1 MGLHHRPRRGLA
13 ALVALSGASVS
24 AWAQVEPERADG
36 PVATFRGHRVIQV
49 QAKTVR
55 DYQTVLA
62 LTDDVW
68 THSPRLGRPVDIR
81 VSPEQFVAVVAAGL
95 KYKILV
101 DDVQA
106 WIDTETAEIQRIGA
120 GDDPAWYLN
129 YHNYTDNKAY
139 VQAMAAAYPTLCT
152 YQVIGQSLQGRE
164 IFAIRITGPGSTAN
178 RPASLWFGGQH
189 AREWVNVAV
198 PEYHAEQLLTRYA
211 TDPHVRHLVDHHEF
225 IFVPIMNPDGYDYTW
240 TNNRLWRKNRRPNNN
255 NPNTGCATNFG
266 VDLNRNWG
274 HQWGPIA
281 GGGSSGSCS
290 NDTYRGVAAF
300 SEPETQVIRDFVI
313 ANPRIQ
319 SMMDWHSYG
328 QYVMSPWGYTSAL
341 PTPQSVADMYQAL
354 TDNMAAAILSVH
366 GRVYE
371 SGPLQPTLYQAN
383 GVSVDWAWGSR
394 QILGLTIELRA
405 GGASGFELPPG
416 EITPTCEETWP
427 AFLVIADHLTPPP
440 TCYANCDGTTTTP
453 QLSANDFSCFLNAY
467 ASGLSS
473 ANCDGSTVEP
483 VLTAN
488 DFSCFLN
495 EYANGCS

>member
-1 MGLHHRPRRGLA
+1 MGLCHCPRRTLA
-13 ALVALSGASVS
+13 ALVALCGTSIPV
-24 AWAQVEPERADG
+24 WAQVEPERADG
-36 PVATFRGHRVIQV
+36 PIATFHGHRVIRV
-49 QAKTVR
+49 EAKTVR
-55 DYQTVLA
+55 DMQAVLA

-68 THSPRLGRPVDIR
+68 THSIRRGQPIDIR
-81 VSPEQFVAVVAAGL
+81 VSPEQFAAVVAEGM
-95 KYKILV
+95 KYKILI

-106 WIDTETAEIQRIGA
+106 GIDAETAEIQRLRN

-129 YHNYTDNKAY
+129 YHNYTENKAY
-139 VQAMAAAYPTLCT
+139 IQALAAAFPTLCT

-164 IFAIRITGPGSTAN
+164 IFAIRITGPGSTAS

-189 AREWVNVAV
+189 AREWINVPV

-211 TDPHVRHLVDHHEF
+211 TDPHVKYLVDHHEF

-240 TNNRLWRKNRRPNNN
+240 TNNRLWRKNRRPNSN
-255 NPNTGCATNFG
+255 NPNGGSCNTNFG

-274 HQWGPIA
+274 FQWGAIA

-300 SEPETQVIRDFVI
+300 SEPETQVMRDFVI

-319 SMMDWHSYG
+319 SLMDWHSHG
-328 QYVMSPWGYTSAL
+328 QLVMSPWGYTAAL
-341 PTPQSVADMYQAL
+341 PSPQSVADMYLAL
-354 TDNMAAAILSVH
+354 TDGMAAAILSVH
-366 GRVYE
+366 GREYT

-383 GVSVDWAWGSR
+383 GVSVDWAWGAR

-405 GGASGFELPPG
+405 GGASGFELPPE
-416 EITPTCEETWP
+416 EIVPTCEETWP
-427 AFLVIADHLTPPP
+427 AFLVIADHLTPPACYADCDGIGGL
-440 TCYANCDGTTTTP
+440 TANDFGCFLNAFANGQSYANCDG
-453 QLSANDFSCFLNAY
+453 
-467 ASGLSS
+467 SS
-473 ANCDGSTVEP
+473 IAP

-495 EYANGCS
+495 QYANGCS